1 MQFPNPMLFPKQIQD
16 AYRLREIVQPVSL
29 TPHPDPFY
37 TPRYLLH
44 IHLPKADL
52 MSQSGL

>member
-1 MQFPNPMLFPKQIQD
+1 MRID
-16 AYRLREIVQPVSL
+16 YTEIVQPVLL

-37 TPRYLLH
+37 TPHSLLQ
-44 IHLPKADL
+44 IHPPEAGL